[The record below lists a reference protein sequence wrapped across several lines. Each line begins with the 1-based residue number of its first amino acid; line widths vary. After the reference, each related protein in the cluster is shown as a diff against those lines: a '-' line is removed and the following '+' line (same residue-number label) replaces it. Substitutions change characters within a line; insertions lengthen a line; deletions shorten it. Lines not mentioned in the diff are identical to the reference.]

1 MPQVI
6 VLGEALVDL
15 FAEAGRPL
23 GQAVAFSAR
32 FGGAPANVA
41 VCAARLGAEV
51 GFIGKVGRDGF
62 GAALAAFMGSFG
74 VDLSCLRFHPMAPTM
89 IAVVGLPTPDHPEF
103 VLYEGANAGLAV
115 EDIDPRYLARCRT
128 LVFGSVTLAYPSG
141 DAAIHAAGLMR
152 DRGAEVVF
160 DVNVRPTI
168 WADEDTARRRIGRAM
183 RLATVVKLSEA
194 EGRFLFG
201 DIGNEEVSRRIID
214 QGAKLCC
221 VTRGAAGTHL
231 RTRSWSGFVPSFTV
245 DMVDATGAGDAFV
258 AALASELSAQERPV
272 EELDRDALSGIVSF
286 ANACGA
292 FVATRLGAMEAP
304 LTRQAAR
311 ELQGIGSR

>member
-1 MPQVI
+1 MPRVI

-15 FAEAGRPL
+15 FAEPGRGL
-23 GQAVAFSAR
+23 GPGTTFSTR

-41 VCAARLGAEV
+41 VHAARLGAEV

-62 GAALAAFMGSFG
+62 GAALAAFMGELG
-74 VDLSCLRFHPMAPTM
+74 VDLSCLRTDPAAPTM
-89 IAVVGLPTPDHPEF
+89 LALVGRPAPDHPEF
-103 VLYEGANAGLAV
+103 VLYQGANAVLAAG
-115 EDIDPRYLARCRT
+115 DIDPGYFAGCRT
-128 LVFGSVTLAYPSG
+128 MVFGSVTLAYPSG
-141 DAAIHAAGLMR
+141 EAALHAARLAR

-168 WADEDTARRRIGRAM
+168 WADAEAARERIGEAL

-201 DIGNEEVSRRIID
+201 AIGDEEVSRRIVGM
-214 QGAKLCC
+214 GARLCC

-231 RTRSWSGFVPSFTV
+231 RCGSWSGFVPSVAV
-245 DMVDATGAGDAFV
+245 DTVDATGAGDAFV
-258 AALASELSAQERPV
+258 AALATEMAALGRPV
-272 EELDRDALSGIVSF
+272 GSLDREVLCGIVAF

-304 LTRQAAR
+304 L
-311 ELQGIGSR
+311 